1 MKVEMWR
8 GLKQSTPVA
17 LSYIPLSL
25 VAGILSAQA
34 GFSWW
39 QVVIM
44 SMGIFSGSGQLA
56 ALSLVLAGAEI
67 GEVMVA
73 LLLIT
78 MRQVLYSVTLY
89 TYTSEDPLW
98 KGLLLS
104 FMTSDE
110 AFVINTSRFDENK
123 ERVEDPW
130 AINDALWCAF
140 FPYFVGN
147 VFTVVGML
155 LENSLNIPIDITNF
169 LVTAMFIALLLP
181 KFESRVN
188 VVISIIAVIGALIL
202 QVFLPSHVAMLI
214 MTLVAATAGYLIFKP
229 ELVKEA
235 RNE

>member
-1 MKVEMWR
+1 MWR
-8 GLKQSTPVA
+8 GLKQSAPVA

-44 SMGIFSGSGQLA
+44 SMGVFSGSGQLA
-56 ALSLVLAGAEI
+56 ALSLVLAGAGL
-67 GEVMVA
+67 GEVMIA
-73 LLLIT
+73 LMLIT

-89 TYTSEDPLW
+89 TYTWAEPLW

-123 ERVEDPW
+123 EHIEDPW
-130 AINDALWCAF
+130 TINDALWCAF
-140 FPYFVGN
+140 FPYFAGN
-147 VFTVVGML
+147 VFTAVGML
-155 LENSLNIPIDITNF
+155 LENSLDIPIDITNF

-229 ELVKEA
+229 
-235 RNE
+235 